1 MTQMSGNIEEL
12 VRKVETL
19 PDGGA
24 AVELVQALMALHAD
38 AIARMLEIAGANAV
52 AAMAEDEL
60 VSSVLALHGLHPHDF
75 ETRVRRAIDKLQ
87 LHFDSRGAGIEL
99 LDVGSGMVRLRF
111 TGSRPGSGA
120 AAQRLI
126 EDVLYEAAPE
136 IEELVIEGVEQPR
149 PPGFVPLSD
158 LAAV

>member
-99 LDVGSGMVRLRF
+99 
-111 TGSRPGSGA
+111 
-120 AAQRLI
+120 
-126 EDVLYEAAPE
+126 
-136 IEELVIEGVEQPR
+136 
-149 PPGFVPLSD
+149 
-158 LAAV
+158 